1 MDVVFEGLESL
12 MRKLEAKQAQV
23 KRATKRGIT
32 KACLIVEAYAKE
44 NMTPESPSAPGEAP
58 AVVTGTLRA
67 SITHRQEDEEGEA
80 VGIVGTNVAYAKPL
94 EFGTSRMAARPFM
107 YPALEKNRA
116 NIVNAIKEE
125 LEAGE

>member
-1 MDVVFEGLESL
+1 MDATIDGLENL

-44 NMTPESPSAPGEAP
+44 NMTPESPSSPGEPP

-67 SITHRQEDEEGEA
+67 SITHRVEDEDSEA
-80 VGIVGTNVAYAKPL
+80 VGYVGTNVQYAQPL
-94 EFGTSRMAARPFM
+94 EFGTSKMAARPFLF
-107 YPALEKNRA
+107 PALEKNREKVVA
-116 NIVNAIKEE
+116 AIKEE
-125 LEAGE
+125 LEAAE

>member
-1 MDVVFEGLESL
+1 MDATIDGLENL

-44 NMTPESPSAPGEAP
+44 NMTPESPSSPGEPP

-67 SITHRQEDEEGEA
+67 SITHRVDDEDSEP
-80 VGIVGTNVAYAKPL
+80 VGYVGTGVKYAQPL
-94 EFGTSRMAARPFM
+94 EFGTSKMAARPFLF
-107 YPALEKNRA
+107 PALEKNREKVVA
-116 NIVNAIKEE
+116 AIKEE
-125 LEAGE
+125 LEAAE